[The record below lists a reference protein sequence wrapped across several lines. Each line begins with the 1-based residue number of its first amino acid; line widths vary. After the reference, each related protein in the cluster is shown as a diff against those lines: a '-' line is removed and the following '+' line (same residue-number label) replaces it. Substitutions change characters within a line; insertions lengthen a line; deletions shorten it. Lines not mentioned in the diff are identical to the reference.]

1 MKLIRSLIDTVKEK
15 LDGEKPWEFE
25 PPKIQVDDKLD
36 PRRVAEQA
44 RQVKL
49 GYSVEIVNKGEGVR
63 YTEGLRYV
71 EANLAWANGARVW
84 LNTMVEWTKPERRP
98 MTVAEFTKALTRI
111 CEYLACDGTEI
122 TLVDQ
127 SQPVMVEDLVVEKA
141 VLPRVAQWR
150 RLERDG
156 RVVEE
161 RPAPPPAAA

>member
-25 PPKIQVDDKLD
+25 APRIQVDDKLD
-36 PRRVAEQA
+36 PRRAAEQA
-44 RQVKL
+44 KQMKL

-71 EANLAWANGARVW
+71 EANLAWAGGARVW
-84 LNTMVEWTKPERRP
+84 LNTAVEWTRPERKP
-98 MTVAEFTKALTRI
+98 LTVAECTKVLARI
-111 CEYLACDGTEI
+111 CEYLSCDGTEV

-127 SQPVMVEDLVVEKA
+127 SQPVMVEDVVVA
-141 VLPRVAQWR
+141 TVVLPKVAQWR

-161 RPAPPPAAA
+161 RPAPPAAAT